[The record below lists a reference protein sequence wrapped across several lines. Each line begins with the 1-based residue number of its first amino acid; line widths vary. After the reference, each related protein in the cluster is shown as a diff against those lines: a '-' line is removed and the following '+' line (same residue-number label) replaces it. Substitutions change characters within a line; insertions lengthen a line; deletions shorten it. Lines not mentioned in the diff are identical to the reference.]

1 MKLDKLV
8 SKITYFPSNFYEV
21 VLLHNRFLDFTKLF
35 NYALVHWAQT
45 FDLSSYCFVLKCQ
58 SQWIKY
64 N

>member
-35 NYALVHWAQT
+35 NYALVH
-45 FDLSSYCFVLKCQ
+45 
-58 SQWIKY
+58 
-64 N
+64 

>member
-21 VLLHNRFLDFTKLF
+21 VLLHSRFLDFTKLF

-45 FDLSSYCFVLKCQ
+45 FDPFIIL
-58 SQWIKY
+58 
-64 N
+64 

>member
-45 FDLSSYCFVLKCQ
+45 FDPFIILFRPEMS
-58 SQWIKY
+58 IPM